1 MDIRQQLRQRLGR
14 KNSDAVLATV
24 LEQPELLVELL
35 DFFFSNE
42 LEGITMAAMTVG
54 NLARVKPAWLQ
65 PYQHNFY
72 EVSLHPLHTSV
83 RRAAIR
89 YFGELPVLVNDDF
102 IPPNWIKKKD
112 FLYLHRCQVDPEQQG
127 WVEEELEG
135 QLLDHSIALVNKV
148 DEPAANRVFA
158 LLLARNL
165 SFKYPEIAVELSEA
179 IRSTLSS
186 GTRGYQNAGG
196 KTLNLLE
203 RLMEYYGL

>member
-1 MDIRQQLRQRLGR
+1 LDIRQQLRQRLGR

-24 LEQPELLVELL
+24 LEQPELLDDLL
-35 DFFFSNE
+35 AFYFGNE

-65 PYQHNFY
+65 PHQHRFY
-72 EVSLHPLHTSV
+72 AVCVQPLHTSV

-89 YFGELPVLVNDDF
+89 YFGELSILVEDDF
-102 IPPNWIKKKD
+102 IPPNWLKKREL
-112 FLYLHRCQVDPEQQG
+112 LYLRRCKIEATQQG

-135 QLLDHSIALVNKV
+135 PLLDHALQLVNKV

-158 LLLARNL
+158 LYLARNL

-179 IRSTLSS
+179 IRANVDT
-186 GTRGYQNAGG
+186 GTRGFKHTARRI
-196 KTLNLLE
+196 LPLLE
-203 RLMEYYGL
+203 RLVEHHGF